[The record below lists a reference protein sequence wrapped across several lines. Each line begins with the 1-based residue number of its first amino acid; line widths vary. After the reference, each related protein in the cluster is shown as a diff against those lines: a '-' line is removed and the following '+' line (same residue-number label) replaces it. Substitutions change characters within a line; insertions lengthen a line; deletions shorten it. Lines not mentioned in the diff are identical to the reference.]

1 MLTAFTPWPEQISD
15 TSKLPASSSA
25 SDFHPNKA
33 PPPTPTAPAPPV
45 NATGLP
51 RNGTNATMAG
61 TNFTQ
66 PPPAGP
72 GLEPRDEVDQQLLE
86 LVPGVAI
93 VIINS
98 FINQAAKFLA
108 RAQRLSTRGTVHGEY
123 TLHQMSL
130 QCGGSQ
136 C

>member
-1 MLTAFTPWPEQISD
+1 
-15 TSKLPASSSA
+15 
-25 SDFHPNKA
+25 
-33 PPPTPTAPAPPV
+33 
-45 NATGLP
+45 
-51 RNGTNATMAG
+51 MAG

-108 RAQRLSTRGTVHGEY
+108 RAQRLSTRGTVHGGVHAPSMVIAVWWIPVL
-123 TLHQMSL
+123 TPPPLSALIHTQRQRNIAAL
-130 QCGGSQ
+130 Q
-136 C
+136 